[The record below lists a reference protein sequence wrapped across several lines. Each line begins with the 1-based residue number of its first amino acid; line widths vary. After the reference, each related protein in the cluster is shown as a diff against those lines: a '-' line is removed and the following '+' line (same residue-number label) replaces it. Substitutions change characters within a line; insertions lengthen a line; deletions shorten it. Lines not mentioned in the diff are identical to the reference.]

1 MQSRRPI
8 TSANHRSRGG
18 ALGWTLA
25 LMGGV
30 AVAQLALFLTL
41 HPRPDPLP
49 AAGPAPASPPSPAAA
64 VPPLVPPPS
73 PPPPAPASATVEP
86 APTPMP
92 KADPESRLPRPR
104 VVPPSPPPRTTDLV
118 ADPEAVPVPAPSPAP
133 AQPPAPTP
141 PASPDPAALARDDVR
156 VLVADAIQQRRNGD
170 MGSALAKLSTAA
182 ELQPGHPRILFEQA
196 ATYEAMGLADKAL
209 ATFSQIVAL
218 GPARAGTL
226 HGIAQRRLHDG
237 LRTVGTTAPNDADLF
252 VGDIQEIRHPETPG
266 VQRVD
271 LRVDLHGRPGKKI
284 NPSDVFLSVQFFDLV
299 NDTRAE
305 PTRADPP
312 RTRWTSEPVDWNDP
326 AIETVE
332 VSYSLPDPPPGSPT
346 AAERRVYLGY
356 LVELYYQDALLDVVA
371 QPRRL
376 ARFQARPAPD
386 SPPPAAEPRAR
397 DPLGGGLLEDAPP
410 APPGT

>member
-1 MQSRRPI
+1 MLSRRPI

-18 ALGWTLA
+18 TLGWTLA

-30 AVAQLALFLTL
+30 AVAQLALFLSL

-49 AAGPAPASPPSPAAA
+49 APGPAPTLPAVAAPPM
-64 VPPLVPPPS
+64 VPPPPVPAVHKQAPPS
-73 PPPPAPASATVEP
+73 VRAPDLVAKPEAVPAPAPPPAPARPLAPADASTPEP
-86 APTPMP
+86 A
-92 KADPESRLPRPR
+92 AAPE
-104 VVPPSPPPRTTDLV
+104 
-118 ADPEAVPVPAPSPAP
+118 
-133 AQPPAPTP
+133 
-141 PASPDPAALARDDVR
+141 PAALARDDVR
-156 VLVADAIQQRRNGD
+156 LLVADAIQLRRNGD
-170 MGSALAKLSTAA
+170 MGGTLAKLSTAA
-182 ELQPGHPRILFEQA
+182 EIQPGHPRVLFEQA

-226 HGIAQRRLHDG
+226 HGIAQRRLQDG
-237 LRTVGTTAPNDADLF
+237 VRTVQATAPNDADLF

-271 LRVDLHGRPGKKI
+271 LRLDLHGRPGKKI
-284 NPSDVFLSVQFFDLV
+284 IPSEVFLSVQFFDLV
-299 NDTRAE
+299 NGNRVE

-312 RTRWTSEPVDWNDP
+312 QTRWTSEPVDWVDP

-332 VSYSLPDPPPGSPT
+332 VSYSLPDLVPGAG
-346 AAERRVYLGY
+346 AAESRRYLGY

-386 SPPPAAEPRAR
+386 PTPPAAEPRAR

>member
-1 MQSRRPI
+1 MQSRRSI

-30 AVAQLALFLTL
+30 AVAQLALFLSL
-41 HPRPDPLP
+41 RPRPDPLP
-49 AAGPAPASPPSPAAA
+49 APGPPPTAPTAPPSPAAVA
-64 VPPLVPPPS
+64 PPLVPPPPAPAVDRQPS
-73 PPPPAPASATVEP
+73 QPVRTPDLVAKPESMPAPAPPSAPATALAPAAPPSPTQPAAPPPPTA
-86 APTPMP
+86 
-92 KADPESRLPRPR
+92 
-104 VVPPSPPPRTTDLV
+104 
-118 ADPEAVPVPAPSPAP
+118 
-133 AQPPAPTP
+133 
-141 PASPDPAALARDDVR
+141 PDPAALARDDVR
-156 VLVADAIQQRRNGD
+156 LLVADAIQQRRNGD

-182 ELQPGHPRILFEQA
+182 DLQPGHPRVLFEQA
-196 ATYEAMGLADKAL
+196 TTYEAMGLADKAL
-209 ATFSQIVAL
+209 ATFSQIMAL
-218 GPARAGTL
+218 GPTRAGTL

-237 LRTVGTTAPNDADLF
+237 VRTVQATAPNDADLF

-271 LRVDLHGRPGKKI
+271 LRLDLHGRPGKKI

-299 NDTRAE
+299 NGTRVE

-312 RTRWTSEPVDWNDP
+312 RTRWTSEPVDWVDP

-332 VSYSLPDPPPGSPT
+332 VSYALPDPVPGVD
-346 AAERRVYLGY
+346 AAESRLYLGY

-376 ARFQARPAPD
+376 ARFPARPAPD